1 MSISKTIDVI
11 IMGREFTVA
20 CADEERAGLLE
31 AVNYLNKKM
40 QDIRDTGKVV
50 GIDRIAI
57 MAALNLSHELLHT
70 KTGDVDIGD
79 YKRRIN
85 TMQNQIDEA
94 MASQNKL
101 L

>member
-40 QDIRDTGKVV
+40 QDIRDTGKVI

-79 YKRRIN
+79 YKRTIN

-94 MASQNKL
+94 MASQTKL

>member
-1 MSISKTIDVI
+1 MSSAKTIDVN

-20 CADEERAGLLE
+20 CTDEERPALLE
-31 AVNYLNKKM
+31 AVSYLDRKM
-40 QDIRDTGKVV
+40 HDIRDTGKVV

-79 YKRRIN
+79 YKRRISA
-85 TMQNQIDEA
+85 MQSQIDEA
-94 MASQNKL
+94 VASQTKL

>member
-20 CADEERAGLLE
+20 CTDEERAGLLE

-94 MASQNKL
+94 MASQTKL

>member
-20 CADEERAGLLE
+20 CTDEERAGLLE

-70 KTGDVDIGD
+70 KTGDVDIGE
-79 YKRRIN
+79 YKRRISN
-85 TMQNQIDEA
+85 MQNQIDEA
-94 MASQNKL
+94 MASQTKL

>member
-20 CADEERAGLLE
+20 CTDEERAGLLE

-79 YKRRIN
+79 YKRRISN
-85 TMQNQIDEA
+85 MQNQIDEA
-94 MASQNKL
+94 MASQTKL

>member
-1 MSISKTIDVI
+1 MSNAKTIDVN

-20 CADEERAGLLE
+20 CTDDERAGLLE
-31 AVNYLNKKM
+31 AVNYLDKKM
-40 QDIRDTGKVV
+40 HDIRDTGKVV

-79 YKRRIN
+79 YKRRISA
-85 TMQNQIDEA
+85 MQNQIDEA
-94 MASQNKL
+94 MASQTKL